1 MGKVYAQAIVIA
13 LIGLGLAFADRALRP
28 TPTLENKPADQT
40 GGTPAKEP
48 TKEPTKEPVKDPVK
62 EPAKEPAKEPVKEP
76 AKEPTREPSAPANP
90 ASPAGP
96 VAVIP
101 DLDVSKLPV
110 KLEIAQ
116 AYTLYAS
123 GATFIDGRKPEEYA
137 AGRVQGA
144 INLRNVDVQGN
155 SEAWKE
161 FFQNADQN
169 AVHVVYCY
177 GKDCHEADQLQETL
191 KAVGFKQ
198 AFVMTSSVEEWK
210 AAGLPTE

>member
-28 TPTLENKPADQT
+28 TPTLENKPAAQT
-40 GGTPAKEP
+40 GGTPAKDP
-48 TKEPTKEPVKDPVK
+48 TKDPAKDPI
-62 EPAKEPAKEPVKEP
+62 KEPAKEPVKEP

-137 AGRVQGA
+137 VGRVQGA

>member
-28 TPTLENKPADQT
+28 TPTLENKPAAQT
-40 GGTPAKEP
+40 GGTPAKDP
-48 TKEPTKEPVKDPVK
+48 TKDPAKDPV
-62 EPAKEPAKEPVKEP
+62 KEPAKEPVKEP

>member
-28 TPTLENKPADQT
+28 TPTLENKPAAQT
-40 GGTPAKEP
+40 GGTPAKDP
-48 TKEPTKEPVKDPVK
+48 TKDPAKDPI
-62 EPAKEPAKEPVKEP
+62 KEPAKEPVKEP

>member
-1 MGKVYAQAIVIA
+1 VGKVYAQAIVIA

-28 TPTLENKPADQT
+28 TPTLENKPAAQT
-40 GGTPAKEP
+40 GGTPAKDP
-48 TKEPTKEPVKDPVK
+48 TKDPAKD
-62 EPAKEPAKEPVKEP
+62 PAKEPAKEPVKEP

>member
-28 TPTLENKPADQT
+28 TPTLENKPAAQT
-40 GGTPAKEP
+40 GGTPAKDP
-48 TKEPTKEPVKDPVK
+48 TKDPAKD
-62 EPAKEPAKEPVKEP
+62 PAKEPAKEPVKEP